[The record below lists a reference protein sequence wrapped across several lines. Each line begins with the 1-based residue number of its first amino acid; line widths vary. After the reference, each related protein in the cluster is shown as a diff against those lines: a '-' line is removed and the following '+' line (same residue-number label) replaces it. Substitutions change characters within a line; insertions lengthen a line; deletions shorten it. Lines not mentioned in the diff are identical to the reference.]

1 MPRPK
6 LSARLTIRLYDE
18 LLSDLHQ
25 VAVNRRFPS
34 TNSYVLHCLEH
45 ELSRAG
51 VHAYDSYGE
60 ILPILNGEVG
70 RHLSD
75 DGRTHLQ

>member
-6 LSARLTIRLYDE
+6 LNARLTIRLYDE
-18 LLSDLHQ
+18 LLADVQH
-25 VAVNRRFPS
+25 VAANRRFPS
-34 TNSYVLHCLEH
+34 TNAYVLHCLEY
-45 ELSRAG
+45 EMSRAG

-70 RHLSD
+70 RQLSD